1 MDKSKTLMIFFSISI
16 FLSVTIFIPKAG
28 TQIPDGKP
36 PCCLYYNKADLQVMS
51 AALDSVQP
59 TDFKIL
65 GVVEKIAIPEIYVS
79 VYAAIHKTSV
89 KDLRKR
95 KKILKFLIPNFLN
108 IKELFEFMKL
118 NKKDYIVLIPGKIH
132 YEVRFKDAGLKDKA
146 SRLKTNN
153 VFYMYDFIIIPK
165 EIVK

>member
-1 MDKSKTLMIFFSISI
+1 MYQFMLLFT
-16 FLSVTIFIPKAG
+16 
-28 TQIPDGKP
+28 
-36 PCCLYYNKADLQVMS
+36 
-51 AALDSVQP
+51 
-59 TDFKIL
+59 
-65 GVVEKIAIPEIYVS
+65 
-79 VYAAIHKTSV
+79 
-89 KDLRKR
+89 
-95 KKILKFLIPNFLN
+95 KFLIPNFLN